1 MTDEKSNSL
10 MADLNTDLNE
20 PASPDDVNEVNSR
33 KAGCTEPEQKTDQ
46 SAKIDLPDPDLTRLF
61 KNRARDGLALYR
73 NHKNENDIAKS
84 ERRNRGHVA
93 GENSRATGRRTTAGR

>member
-33 KAGCTEPEQKTDQ
+33 KAGCIRKANKPQQ
-46 SAKIDLPDPDLTRLF
+46 
-61 KNRARDGLALYR
+61 
-73 NHKNENDIAKS
+73 
-84 ERRNRGHVA
+84 
-93 GENSRATGRRTTAGR
+93 